1 MLVSVPCGPRMSLAL
16 AVVACRLEVD
26 EALVADVVDH
36 EGRPV
41 RSADLRD
48 CGCGSGE
55 GFELP
60 GGEVTCLACLDRE
73 AVRAIA
79 AARRLRAA
87 PAGRPRTGPDRGRGR
102 DPGRDRDE
110 DRLAGGR
117 RGRQARAASG

>member
-1 MLVSVPCGPRMSLAL
+1 VSVPSASHIFLVP
-16 AVVACRLEVD
+16 CRLEVD

-41 RSADLRD
+41 LLADLRD

-60 GGEVTCLACLDRE
+60 GGEVTCVACLDRD

-79 AARRLRAA
+79 AARRRRAA
-87 PAGRPRTGPDRGRGR
+87 PVRHPRSGPDRA
-102 DPGRDRDE
+102 GRDRDRDH
-110 DRLAGGR
+110 DRDRDRDRDRAGGGR
-117 RGRQARAASG
+117 GGRQARAASG